1 MIKKHVSRV
10 YQNKHFREM
19 CVYGFVGIVAL
30 IVQDLI
36 YLIAPKF
43 GVFPTVA
50 MIIGNFAGMF
60 IAYFGHTKLTFK
72 KTHHFSKREFTRFLV
87 TSCVG
92 LLINVGG
99 VRIITKVLGMD
110 HLWGLLP
117 TFISPIVTFL
127 ISKFW
132 AFR

>member
-1 MIKKHVSRV
+1 MIKQHVQRI
-10 YQNKHFREM
+10 YANKHFREM
-19 CVYGFVGIVAL
+19 LIYGFVGIAAL
-30 IVQDLI
+30 VVQDLI
-36 YLIAPKF
+36 YLIAPHF
-43 GVFPTVA
+43 GVYPTVA

-60 IAYFGHTKLTFK
+60 IAYFGHTKFTFK
-72 KTHHFSKREFTRFLV
+72 KHRFSKREFIKFGV

-92 LLINVGG
+92 LIINAGG
-99 VRIITKVLGMD
+99 VRIITKVLMLD
-110 HLWGLLP
+110 HLWGLIP